1 MTLAEISQ
9 EDLERYITIL
19 ADARAEII
27 NLRARNAELC
37 SLLARV
43 LDRKPDTM
51 IPLKLLQDIKDAL

>member
-19 ADARAEII
+19 ADVRAEIVS
-27 NLRARNAELC
+27 LRARNAELC

-51 IPLKLLQDIKDAL
+51 IPLKLLQEIKDAL